1 MPTILP
7 VDHLAQ
13 ERPESGLLEVFVR
26 RERIHKAVVLHHDK
40 REAIGEAPGLISS
53 VLIEVQGAMEQG
65 GVHRYHP
72 DIGGGVAALDKG
84 RCLRP
89 MRACEDIAHLGQHR
103 LCDLDLACGAHA
115 LEERTGHA
123 VMLVACVDER
133 LDVGCVEEK
142 PLAAQPPDPWRR
154 FGVP

>member
-65 GVHRYHP
+65 GVH
-72 DIGGGVAALDKG
+72 
-84 RCLRP
+84 
-89 MRACEDIAHLGQHR
+89 
-103 LCDLDLACGAHA
+103 
-115 LEERTGHA
+115 
-123 VMLVACVDER
+123 
-133 LDVGCVEEK
+133 
-142 PLAAQPPDPWRR
+142 AQPPDPWRR

>member
-53 VLIEVQGAMEQG
+53 VLTQQRGILATRSLALLRSQGRPSPLHKARRKRSALPAHRRLRRGYPTERG
-65 GVHRYHP
+65 GPPPFLGLSPGLCGPGRT
-72 DIGGGVAALDKG
+72 VA
-84 RCLRP
+84 
-89 MRACEDIAHLGQHR
+89 
-103 LCDLDLACGAHA
+103 
-115 LEERTGHA
+115 
-123 VMLVACVDER
+123 
-133 LDVGCVEEK
+133 
-142 PLAAQPPDPWRR
+142 
-154 FGVP
+154 